1 MGEAEEASSRLTPH
15 STPLSFQTAVRL
27 PLRIWKQTM
36 KQPTILTLLTLSL
49 TACGGSAEG
58 RNTPPETVIPVQMAN
73 VVPAGQ
79 DATVTASG
87 TLGAKDEVTLSFKI
101 GGIVGRVLVDDG
113 ARVKRGQVL
122 AALDQR
128 EIDAM
133 LAKARAGAEKARRD
147 AQRVERLYKDS
158 VATLAQWQ
166 DVQTARDAAEADLR
180 AARVNHEYST
190 ITAPAEGVVLMRLA
204 SAGQMV
210 GAGAPVIQF
219 ASNARGS
226 VLRAGVPDRDAVR
239 LAVGDPAEVAFDA
252 VPGKV
257 FRGKVTQVG
266 ASADPR
272 TGVYVIEIAL
282 AGVTSLPS
290 GLVGRAV
297 IAPRATGTVG
307 ERARARKPMADLG
320 STGGAPAAHTDGAA
334 AALDHGTVYAI
345 PAEALVEGDKD
356 RGSVYTV
363 DQSGTRARRV
373 TVALVGLSGGSVL
386 VRGLDGVPRVVRSG
400 ATWLSDSARVEI
412 KP

>member
-1 MGEAEEASSRLTPH
+1 MRYSAFVFVL
-15 STPLSFQTAVRL
+15 AV
-27 PLRIWKQTM
+27 
-36 KQPTILTLLTLSL
+36 S
-49 TACGGSAEG
+49 ACGTNAEG
-58 RNTPPETVIPVQMAN
+58 RDTPPETITPVQMAD
-73 VVPAGQ
+73 VVLAGQ
-79 DATVTASG
+79 AAAVTASG

-101 GGIVGRVLVDDG
+101 GGIVGKVLVDDG
-113 ARVKRGQVL
+113 ARVKRGRVL

-190 ITAPAEGVVLMRLA
+190 ITAPTDGVVLMRIA

-210 GAGAPVIQF
+210 GAGTPVIQF

-239 LAVGDPAEVAFDA
+239 LAVGDRAEVTFEA

-257 FRGKVTQVG
+257 FTGKVTQVG
-266 ASADPR
+266 AAADPR
-272 TGVYVIEIAL
+272 TGVYVVEIAL
-282 AGVTSLPS
+282 AGVQALPS

-297 IAPRATGTVG
+297 IEPRDAGAA
-307 ERARARKPMADLG
+307 RARARKPMADARAI
-320 STGGAPAAHTDGAA
+320 GASGAKDASGAANLAGTQDLTDGA
-334 AALDHGTVYAI
+334 VYAI

-363 DQSGTRARRV
+363 DKTGTRARRV
-373 TVALVGLSGGSVL
+373 TVALVGLAGDKVL

-400 ATWLSDSARVEI
+400 STWLSDSARVEI
-412 KP
+412 TP

>member
-1 MGEAEEASSRLTPH
+1 MI
-15 STPLSFQTAVRL
+15 STPSRPFAPFARRGISSPITTTMNKL
-27 PLRIWKQTM
+27 P
-36 KQPTILTLLTLSL
+36 ILALLAL
-49 TACGGSAEG
+49 TAACGTNAEG
-58 RNTPPETVIPVQMAN
+58 RDTPPETVTPVQMAD
-73 VVPAGQ
+73 VVLAGQ
-79 DATVTASG
+79 AAAVTASG

-101 GGIVGRVLVDDG
+101 GGIVGKVLVDDG

-166 DVQTARDAAEADLR
+166 DAQTARDAAEADLR

-190 ITAPAEGVVLMRLA
+190 ITAPADGVVLMRIA

-239 LAVGDPAEVAFDA
+239 LAVGDRAEVTFEA

-266 ASADPR
+266 AAADPR
-272 TGVYVIEIAL
+272 TGVYVIEISL
-282 AGVTSLPS
+282 AGVASLPS

-297 IAPRATGTVG
+297 ISPAGTGTVGERARKPELLGTGTVG
-307 ERARARKPMADLG
+307 ERARARKAIADSG
-320 STGGAPAAHTDGAA
+320 FNGA
-334 AALDHGTVYAI
+334 VFAI

-363 DQSGTRARRV
+363 DKTGTRARRV
-373 TVALVGLSGGSVL
+373 TVALVGLAGDKVL

-400 ATWLSDSARVEI
+400 STWLTDSARVEI